1 MTGFDL
7 RRLHPQASNGRL
19 TALPVALLCAAL
31 LARPA
36 LAERADRSEPTVIVA
51 DHQTVDDLKQVSV
64 FTGHVILTK
73 GTVKITGERL
83 EYREDP
89 EGYQYAV
96 VTAAPQQLSTFHER
110 RDPTHPGIEETI
122 DGVAER
128 IEYDN
133 KQDTVKLFTRAV
145 VKRFENGISRDEF
158 KADRIV
164 YDARNS
170 HYDLVGGGDASGSGT
185 PRVVSRIAPRRQPE
199 AAAPNATKPAAA
211 APAAADPVK
220 PVTGGSG
227 AAP

>member
-1 MTGFDL
+1 M
-7 RRLHPQASNGRL
+7 NGIR
-19 TALPVALLCAAL
+19 ARGWRPRSRSCMVAM
-31 LARPA
+31 LAVIMLAGPA
-36 LAERADRSEPTVIVA
+36 LAERADRGEPTVIVA

-73 GTVKITGERL
+73 GTIKITGERL

-110 RDPTHPGIEETI
+110 RDPNHPGIEETI

-158 KADRIV
+158 KADRIY

-170 HYDLVGGGDASGSGT
+170 HYELTSGGDAAGSGT
-185 PRVVSRIAPRRQPE
+185 PRVISRIAPRRPP
-199 AAAPNATKPAAA
+199 ATAPSTGPAATP
-211 APAAADPVK
+211 APGESVRPGA
-220 PVTGGSG
+220 GGPG
-227 AAP
+227 ANP